1 MIKKVYFVKIYGMI
15 NKIENKGKTLPSWWY
30 CFFH

>member
-15 NKIENKGKTLPSWWY
+15 NKIENKGKTLPS
-30 CFFH
+30 